1 MFEGLGSNSSLQR
14 LDFRQNHVGAA
25 AAARLAAALASGSD
39 LRSLH
44 LGGCW
49 ITDATVPLIAAIV
62 PAFWKLQELDLGEC
76 SLGGDGVVR
85 VLEAAL
91 DSSSGLSSLCLAGNG
106 SIEGGRAAQ
115 AAVLLR
121 KHGVA
126 TIL

>member
-1 MFEGLGSNSSLQR
+1 MTLDDNIITPSGLRQLVAGARGTFADITGLSLR
-14 LDFRQNHVGAA
+14 RNTLGRAGVSAA
-25 AAARLAAALASGSD
+25 
-39 LRSLH
+39 
-44 LGGCW
+44 
-49 ITDATVPLIAAIV
+49 AAIV
-62 PAFWKLQELDLGEC
+62 PAFWKLQGLDLGEC